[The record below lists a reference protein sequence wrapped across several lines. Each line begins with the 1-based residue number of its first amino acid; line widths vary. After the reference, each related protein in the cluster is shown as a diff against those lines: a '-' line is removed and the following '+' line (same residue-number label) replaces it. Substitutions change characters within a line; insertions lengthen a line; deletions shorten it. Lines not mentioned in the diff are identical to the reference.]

1 MIDWPETRLRLTL
14 WLHRA
19 WPFRLL
25 SWALERGVPNERGLG
40 PFRSAAAV
48 PTAEQIRHARACIAD
63 AERPENSTPT
73 QIDTAI
79 LAIAFL
85 DRSALADEGIQ
96 RYLRLKYERPLD
108 ALELVGYRATAL
120 RIAKQL
126 LANPTTL
133 AAIKAAKAGKVTDV
147 TIDEL

>member
-25 SWALERGVPNERGLG
+25 SWALERGVPHERGFG
-40 PFRSAAAV
+40 PFRSPAAV

-63 AERPENSTPT
+63 AERPENSPAT
-73 QIDTAI
+73 QVDAAI
-79 LAIAFL
+79 QAIAFL
-85 DRSALADEGIQ
+85 DRSALADEDIQ
-96 RYLRLKYERPLD
+96 RYLRLKYERPLSP
-108 ALELVGYRATAL
+108 LELFAYHATAL

-126 LANPTTL
+126 ISKMETR
-133 AAIKAAKAGKVTDV
+133 
-147 TIDEL
+147 